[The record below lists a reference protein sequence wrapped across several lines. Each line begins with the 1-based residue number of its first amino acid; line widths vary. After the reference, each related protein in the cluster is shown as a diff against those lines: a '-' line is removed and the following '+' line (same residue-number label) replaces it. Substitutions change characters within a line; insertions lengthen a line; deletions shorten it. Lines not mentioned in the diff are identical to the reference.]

1 MPFSLSLDAATV
13 VPLRAIVFQCLLLL
27 LAIALEAI
35 VLRRRLRLGFQLS
48 IRYAAT
54 LNLLAVVL
62 GWILFLGI
70 EPLLPTVVRT
80 QIISYILFGN
90 FYLNSFATSNGL
102 GVAVVLVGLVI
113 FFLTFWAK
121 VTALEWLTWLLGNP
135 IVKPVTGQNT
145 NRYRYRRSA
154 MAEEAASPHR
164 LAVLQ
169 ANALSFTAVLLL
181 LLLRFWFSQQS

>member
-1 MPFSLSLDAATV
+1 MPFSLSFDAATV
-13 VPLRAIVFQCLLLL
+13 IPLRAVVFQCLLLL
-27 LAIALEAI
+27 VAIALEAI
-35 VLRRRLRLGFQLS
+35 MLRRRLRLGFQPS

-62 GWILFLGI
+62 GWILFLGL
-70 EPLLPTVVRT
+70 EPLLPMPVRT

-113 FFLTFWAK
+113 FFLTYWAK

-135 IVKPVTGQNT
+135 IAKPVTEQNI
-145 NRYRYRRSA
+145 NRYRYRRSPL
-154 MAEEAASPHR
+154 AEETASPHR

-169 ANALSFTAVLLL
+169 ANAISFTAVLLL